1 MLFFFAQN
9 VASILT
15 TYIFITRINK
25 YSIFSQDNHVETPGE
40 LPNKTK
46 LFFAHAADNWDADY
60 YAKVND
66 DVYVNV
72 GTPIEQLRANTTTDF
87 SLFK

>member
-1 MLFFFAQN
+1 MFQFL
-9 VASILT
+9 S
-15 TYIFITRINK
+15 TYIPTTKIDKSALKFLH
-25 YSIFSQDNHVETPGE
+25 QENHVEAPEE

-46 LFFAHAADNWDADY
+46 LFFAHAAENWDADY

-72 GTPIEQLRANTTTDF
+72 GRCKVQILAKTST
-87 SLFK
+87 